1 MQTEISTA
9 VGPADVLD
17 KILLRDHVDHTME
30 VPRLRRVTVNLI
42 KANLYKGLAETLA
55 PIVGRSQADTLA
67 EQWAAQKPDVDEQV
81 NKILATAGLS
91 MDSVLAQT
99 FCIKLNEIERIERLI
114 ALAETRRNA
123 ALREIERRRQTLG

>member
-1 MQTEISTA
+1 
-9 VGPADVLD
+9 
-17 KILLRDHVDHTME
+17 ME

-42 KANLYKGLAETLA
+42 NLYKGLAETLA

-123 ALREIERRRQTLG
+123 ALREIERRRHTLG